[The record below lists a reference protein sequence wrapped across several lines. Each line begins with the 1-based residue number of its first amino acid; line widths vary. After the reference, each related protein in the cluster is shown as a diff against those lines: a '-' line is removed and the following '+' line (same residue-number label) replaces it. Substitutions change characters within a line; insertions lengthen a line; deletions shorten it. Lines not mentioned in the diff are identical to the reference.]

1 MLNPGLAKVLT
12 LNSKV
17 LILKSRVLIL
27 NSRVLIFNS
36 RVGQGLYNWLHVL
49 GLLL

>member
-1 MLNPGLAKVLT
+1 LT

-17 LILKSRVLIL
+17 LIFKSRVLIL

-36 RVGQGLYNWLHVL
+36 RVGQGFYNWSHVL

>member
-1 MLNPGLAKVLT
+1 MT

-36 RVGQGLYNWLHVL
+36 RVGQVLYNWSHVL

>member
-1 MLNPGLAKVLT
+1 MT

-36 RVGQGLYNWLHVL
+36 RVGQGLYNWSHVL